1 MTDPDVL
8 NYTIGGIFALFIVQ
22 GASLM
27 RDYFNSR
34 KTDPSVAAIK
44 SLVEGQAALTKA
56 MTKAMDGQVA
66 LRSEVHDLHR
76 WHQPDESGK
85 QSWKNPDVIETLNA
99 LNDSIISLNR
109 AVERIMVVS

>member
-76 WHQPDESGK
+76 W
-85 QSWKNPDVIETLNA
+85 LNA